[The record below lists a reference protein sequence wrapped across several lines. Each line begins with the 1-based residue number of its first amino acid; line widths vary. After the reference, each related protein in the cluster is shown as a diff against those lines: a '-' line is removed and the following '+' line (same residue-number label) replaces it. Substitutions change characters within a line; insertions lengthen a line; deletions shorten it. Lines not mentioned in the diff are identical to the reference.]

1 MYIATIL
8 LAQTKSGAIIEIIF
22 LLLVAAIIGYVTAWY
37 YGKSLFIEEIN
48 ALKLEVNT
56 LNKTI
61 IGLEMQNSNLQK
73 ELDEKRKEE
82 NHLILEVKALKE
94 LHKEAV
100 HETDLMKSKNKKS
113 ELLIYEKDEALRLI
127 ADRKHLLDYNSFGMA
142 SETDKDDLQMISGI
156 GPFIEE
162 RLHALDIFTFKQ
174 ISNFTA
180 HDIETIDEA
189 IEYFSGR
196 IERDEWVAQAKEL
209 VYNEE
214 QRLELL
220 DRIRARKTRIY
231 YDRIGLSSLEKAD
244 DLTVIIGIGGWIQ
257 EKLNALDIFTYSQ
270 ISNFTDEDIVSVTE
284 AIEYFH
290 GRIERDEW
298 IEQAKELVRI
308 EGNKVELL
316 KRISARKATIYYD
329 RLGVAQ
335 AHEANNLTKIKGVSR
350 WIEEKLNTLELYTF
364 MQISKLT
371 QVDVKTIAEIL
382 EIDADRINKEK
393 WIEQA
398 SAFVKK

>member
-37 YGKSLFIEEIN
+37 YGKLLFIEEIN
-48 ALKLEVNT
+48 ALKSEVNT